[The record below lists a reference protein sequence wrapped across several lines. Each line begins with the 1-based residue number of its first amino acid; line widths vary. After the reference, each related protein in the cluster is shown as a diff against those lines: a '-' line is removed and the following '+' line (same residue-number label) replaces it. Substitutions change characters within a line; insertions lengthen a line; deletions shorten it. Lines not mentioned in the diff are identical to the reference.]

1 VGQRSPGT
9 SQVEQI
15 TELVEAEADAGSRT
29 LSREAIRRLEAAA
42 RLLEP
47 AIRAAEIA
55 GVETQSLNATLA
67 EIVERRR
74 GAFGSPLP
82 PAPRR
87 AKPATQRKWTPEE
100 SRPQFGLFVD
110 ESGGRRL
117 TIGKDGAYF
126 AVGGLLVS
134 EWEYPA
140 LETAWID
147 WKREWIGREDAS
159 MHSASLGR
167 RSIRHYAI
175 NGEPEAALESLEALM
190 LKLPATL
197 FVVALDKRAFGTVY
211 QDVVTEEFLPDYHYA
226 LCVDLLLER
235 VVHCLLARGD
245 AHAQVIAESRNRLEN
260 AKVQLEYQRLQI
272 EGTALHADTWF
283 RYQLAPH
290 VRFRDKN
297 DNVAGLQ
304 ITDVLLRAVMEKL
317 NHPDSSPLRWNV
329 AERMFYRDVLGHIG
343 DWGLTV
349 FPDDPDE
356 LARVLRPDIAS
367 N

>member
-1 VGQRSPGT
+1 
-9 SQVEQI
+9 
-15 TELVEAEADAGSRT
+15 
-29 LSREAIRRLEAAA
+29 
-42 RLLEP
+42 LEP

-55 GVETQSLNATLA
+55 GVDIQPLTDTLA
-67 EIVERRR
+67 EIVERHR
-74 GAFGSPLP
+74 GAIGSPLP
-82 PAPRR
+82 AAPSR
-87 AKPATQRKWTPEE
+87 AKPAAQRQWTPEDT
-100 SRPQFGLFVD
+100 RPQFGLFVD

-134 EWEYPA
+134 EEDYPR
-140 LETAWID
+140 LEDAWLE
-147 WKREWIGREDAS
+147 WKRDWIGREDAT

-190 LKLPATL
+190 LTLPATL
-197 FVVALDKRAFGTVY
+197 FVVALDKRAFGAVY
-211 QDVVTEEFLPDYHYA
+211 QDVITEQFLPDYHYA

-290 VRFRDKN
+290 IRFRDKN

-317 NHPDSSPLRWNV
+317 NHPESDPLRWSV
-329 AERMFYRDVLGHIG
+329 AEHMFYRDVLGHIA

-349 FPDDPDE
+349 FPDDLSG
-356 LARVLRPDIAS
+356 LARVLAPLPDRG
-367 N
+367 

>member
-1 VGQRSPGT
+1 LST
-9 SQVEQI
+9 SHVE
-15 TELVEAEADAGSRT
+15 DAGPVEVESTNGSRP
-29 LSREAIRRLEAAA
+29 LSRLAIRRLEAAA

-47 AIRAAEIA
+47 AIRATELA
-55 GVETQSLNATLA
+55 GVDTEPLNATLT
-67 EIVERRR
+67 ELVHRHR
-74 GAFGSPLP
+74 GASGSPLP
-82 PAPRR
+82 PAPSR
-87 AKPATQRKWTPEE
+87 AKPAAQRQWTPDEA
-100 SRPQFGLFVD
+100 RPQFGLFVD

-134 EWEYPA
+134 EWEYPELDA
-140 LETAWID
+140 AWTD
-147 WKREWIGREDAS
+147 WKREWIGREDAT

-175 NGEPEAALESLEALM
+175 NGEPEAALASLEALM
-190 LKLPATL
+190 LELPATL
-197 FVVALDKRAFGTVY
+197 FIVALDKRAFGSVF
-211 QDVVTEEFLPDYHYA
+211 QDVVTQEFLPDYHYA

-283 RYQLAPH
+283 RYQLGPH
-290 VRFRDKN
+290 IRFRDKS

-317 NHPDSSPLRWNV
+317 NHPDTSPLRWNV
-329 AERMFYRDVLGHIG
+329 AERMFYRDILGHVA

-349 FPDDPDE
+349 FPDDPDG
-356 LARVLRPDIAS
+356 LARVLMSGD
-367 N
+367 